1 MVKVCQW
8 IAAACLGAALCAQA
22 GAIYEW
28 KDAQGVVHMG
38 DVVPGQYA
46 HTARKLD
53 VKIVNRGF
61 GLPKAPAA
69 SGPQTDAASGGK
81 PAASGSPQTAAS
93 APPSANSTTGGSD
106 SCARQKQAYEES
118 VACFAR
124 YRQGRRLV
132 GDYAK
137 CPVVEKPDC

>member
-1 MVKVCQW
+1 MVKVRHW
-8 IAAACLGAALCAQA
+8 MAAACMGAALCAQA
-22 GAIYEW
+22 GAIYAW

-38 DVVPGQYA
+38 DVVPRQYA
-46 HTARKLD
+46 HTAKKLD
-53 VKIVNRGF
+53 VKVVNQGF
-61 GLPKAPAA
+61 SLPKAPAA
-69 SGPQTDAASGGK
+69 SSPQTDAASNAK
-81 PAASGSPQTAAS
+81 PAAPEAPQTASS
-93 APPSANSTTGGSD
+93 APATVATGSD

-137 CPVVEKPDC
+137 CPVVEKPNC